1 MVEEMQ
7 KVTNMDENISL
18 SADFLSEV
26 CWWCNP
32 LPEWNGVSLIP
43 DQQWT
48 ANADF
53 NLWMD
58 ASGMG
63 FGAYWDGKYLDGRVF
78 RLVSGPVHHIQGV
91 VCNRHCTGYMGPR
104 LGRKENLVLL

>member
-7 KVTNMDENISL
+7 KVTSMDESISL
-18 SADFLSEV
+18 SAGFLSEV
-26 CWWCNP
+26 CWWHDL
-32 LPEWNGVSLIP
+32 LPKWNGVSVIP

-53 NLWMD
+53 NLWTV

-63 FGAYWDGKYLDGRVF
+63 FGTYWDGKYL
-78 RLVSGPVHHIQGV
+78 
-91 VCNRHCTGYMGPR
+91 MG
-104 LGRKENLVLL
+104 EFSDWA